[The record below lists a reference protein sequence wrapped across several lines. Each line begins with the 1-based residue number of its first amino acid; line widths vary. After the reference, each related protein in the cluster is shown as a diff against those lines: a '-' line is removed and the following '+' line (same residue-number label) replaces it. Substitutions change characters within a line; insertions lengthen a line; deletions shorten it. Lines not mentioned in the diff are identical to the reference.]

1 MFLQIYVFIRGTK
14 CWIDVISSYLSY
26 WKVELFSLS
35 VECSWQLKPC
45 KQKKIDEEKLN
56 PKCNIDTKL
65 RFDLFILSKKKGSAK
80 RHLVLRYIGL
90 YGHKTSRD
98 YGLFCEC
105 RPERKRLSYPINF
118 AKFLISPFDFPCE
131 TPSFLLR
138 FFALYSLGLT
148 KDPISWENFT
158 GFAEKAVS

>member
-1 MFLQIYVFIRGTK
+1 MSLFVAQSAELMPLAVTLAIERSDFLV
-14 CWIDVISSYLSY
+14 WVSSVLG
-26 WKVELFSLS
+26 SLNRTS
-35 VECSWQLKPC
+35 
-45 KQKKIDEEKLN
+45 KKIDEKKLN

-65 RFDLFILSKKKGSAK
+65 RFDLFVLSKKKGSAK

-148 KDPISWENFT
+148 KDPINWENFT
-158 GFAEKAVS
+158 GNDGFAEKTVS